1 MSKLQI
7 EIYLPAAL
15 RCFDVQIPADM
26 KLGQITELTA
36 SALSQLSNSLYCVD
50 SGPILC
56 DRDSGQILNI
66 NMTAWELGL
75 RNGSRLMLI

>member
-1 MSKLQI
+1 MNKLQI

-15 RCFDVQIPADM
+15 RSFDVRISADM
-26 KLGQITELTA
+26 TLVQITQLVA
-36 SALSQLSNSLYCVD
+36 DALSQLSNSLY
-50 SGPILC
+50 SAHSEPLLC
-56 DRDSGQILNI
+56 DRDSGDILNI

>member
-1 MSKLQI
+1 MNKLQI

-15 RCFDVQIPADM
+15 RSFDVQIPPDM
-26 KLGQITELTA
+26 KLAQVTHLTA
-36 SALSQLSNSLYCVD
+36 GALSQLSNSLYCAD
-50 SGPILC
+50 GGPLLC